1 MGKHCPEGLR
11 QACDHG
17 ALRDFFSVS
26 NQLPS
31 GRERPPG
38 AAGSEGELLALVWGG
53 QSRWSGGDLTLSCLF
68 SFRGILGNAGFWG
81 IPAALGSR

>member
-1 MGKHCPEGLR
+1 MTTEPCGV
-11 QACDHG
+11 
-17 ALRDFFSVS
+17 FFPVS
-26 NQLPS
+26 NQLSS
-31 GRERPPG
+31 GCERPPG

-68 SFRGILGNAGFWG
+68 SFRGILGNVGFWE